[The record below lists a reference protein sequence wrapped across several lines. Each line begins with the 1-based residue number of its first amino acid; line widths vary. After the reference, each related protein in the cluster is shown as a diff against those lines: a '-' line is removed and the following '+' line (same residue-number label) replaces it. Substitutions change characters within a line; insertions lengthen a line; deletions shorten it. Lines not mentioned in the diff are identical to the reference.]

1 MKLADLLRAPTGIDP
16 LRASGGFA
24 ALAGAASLVEPY
36 FVGLTGA
43 LAAVAVVAWASRLPR
58 GSGRFVAPNWAVAA
72 SVGVAGAFAL
82 LAGPPW
88 DVVRG
93 VLLGTTAATLAG
105 TTRAAP
111 PFAEGDR

>member
-1 MKLADLLRAPTGIDP
+1 MKFADLLRAPTGIDP

-43 LAAVAVVAWASRLPR
+43 LAAISLVAWASRIAPR
-58 GSGRFVAPNWAVAA
+58 GGRRAAPNWAVAG

-88 DVVRG
+88 DLLRG
-93 VLLGTTAATLAG
+93 ALLGATAFALAW
-105 TTRAAP
+105 TSRTVP
-111 PFAEGDR
+111 PFGEVDR